1 MFLKN
6 NKKLLNRIAGSSAIV
21 ITALGSG
28 AGAVAT
34 QIPGIMSTAFAEEAK
49 NVTAT
54 ATLDVGIQE
63 NSNHG
68 RTDKFEISAEVKQ
81 PVKEGD
87 TVTFT
92 AQGINA
98 EALNNQEVKTA
109 DGTVIGVLKTKTG
122 VGSPTGPNYWSV
134 VYYKDKN
141 KLSEA
146 NKNLKP
152 SDQEDSEIKVVF
164 NKKAEE
170 FQNLSFKI
178 GSNNNRTI
186 ITVPVKDKVEKI
198 NIKLG
203 DKVLVEKENKVE
215 AFKLAPTTGN
225 KNWFGNISEVSN
237 IYNTDKGL
245 GGGVASFAANPAK
258 DKGFKTGD
266 RFTVE
271 LPNDAGVKFDVSR
284 AKKVGEVFT
293 IEHGR
298 SGREEVTTVNDN
310 GVVLTQQNPIKAK
323 VVEITA
329 DKAIFEVVDQPEFYY
344 EALDF
349 KIPVVATDTS
359 KVDQAKNR
367 VNVKYIQTV
376 ESKTD
381 PTLNNKVESKD
392 AYIPIRGTSLS
403 STGVKLEF
411 KTTQWRDIDTNKNI
425 KASKVDTKTY
435 PADKIE
441 NYSFVRTDTD
451 PKTGNVIHYYRPTGV
466 VKTRDDLSDSKVTR
480 FLEEGTNKALKDQE
494 RGDKFVEAGTIAG
507 YTFVRSEV
515 KGDVTTHY
523 FKKAEEPKKPETPKT
538 TEAPKTEDPK
548 KPEAPKTTETPKTEE
563 PKKPETPKTT
573 EAPKTTETPKT
584 EEPKTD
590 PKEVTT
596 IYKDDKG
603 NIIKTEKG
611 TKDKEDIPGYKY
623 LRTEKDKDGNTVHIY
638 HKIMTK
644 HVGNKDGKDIVLKE
658 EEGNKPKSS
667 FTGYEYVDTK
677 VDSETGDVTHNYKAV
692 GKTADVKTPDKK
704 EAVKTGANASAAIT
718 PLLGIAGGAGAIG
731 AAVYVAKKRKK

>member
-1 MFLKN
+1 MT
-6 NKKLLNRIAGSSAIV
+6 NKKKLINRLAGSSAIV

-28 AGAVAT
+28 VGAVAT

-49 NVTAT
+49 NATAT
-54 ATLDVGIQE
+54 ATLEVGIQE
-63 NSNHG
+63 NSSYG

-92 AQGINA
+92 AQGISA
-98 EALNNQEVKTA
+98 SALNNQEVKTA
-109 DGTVIGVLKTKTG
+109 DGTVIGVLKTKVG
-122 VGSPTGPNYWSV
+122 LGSPTGPDYWKS

-141 KLSEA
+141 SLSKE
-146 NKNLKP
+146 NNDLSP
-152 SDQEDSEIKVVF
+152 SQQEVSEIQVVF

-178 GSNNNRTI
+178 GSDNNRTAVVI
-186 ITVPVKDKVEKI
+186 PTKDKVEKI

-203 DKVLVEKENKVE
+203 DKVLVEKENKVS
-215 AFKLAPTTGN
+215 AAKRIDDKSNTVWLGLV
-225 KNWFGNISEVSN
+225 SEVSN
-237 IYNTDKGL
+237 IYNSEKGL
-245 GGGVASFAANPAK
+245 GGGAALFSIAPTKNSGIK
-258 DKGFKTGD
+258 SGDKITIGT
-266 RFTVE
+266 
-271 LPNDAGVKFDVSR
+271 PNDAGVKINVD
-284 AKKVGEVFT
+284 KYQKVGDIITVA
-293 IEHGR
+293 HGR
-298 SGREEVTTVNDN
+298 LLRESVTTVNSN
-310 GVVLTQQNPIKAK
+310 GAILTQQNPIKLKVLEVTPDK
-323 VVEITA
+323 VVY
-329 DKAIFEVVDQPEFYY
+329 EVVDQPTNYIEDINIDLPLIVT
-344 EALDF
+344 EL
-349 KIPVVATDTS
+349 KN
-359 KVDQAKNR
+359 VDQANNR
-367 VNVKYIQTV
+367 VNVKMSISF
-376 ESKTD
+376 ESKTN
-381 PTLNNKVESKD
+381 PSTSGSVETKD
-392 AYIPIRGTSLS
+392 AYLPIRGTSLS

-411 KTTQWRDIDTNKNI
+411 KTTQWRDVDTNKNI

-441 NYSFVRTDTD
+441 GYTFVRTDTD
-451 PKTGNVIHYYRPTGV
+451 QKTGNVIHFFKKDGNTGS
-466 VKTRDDLSDSKVTR
+466 RDDVKESKVTK
-480 FLEEGTNKALKDQE
+480 FLEEGTNKVLKAEQK
-494 RGDKFVEAGTIAG
+494 GDKFVEAGTIDG
-507 YTFVRSEV
+507 YTFVKSDV
-515 KGDVTTHY
+515 KGDVTTHF
-523 FKKAEEPKKPETPKT
+523 FKKAEE
-538 TEAPKTEDPK
+538 PK

-563 PKKPETPKTT
+563 PKKT
-573 EAPKTTETPKT
+573 ED
-584 EEPKTD
+584 PKTD

-704 EAVKTGANASAAIT
+704 EAVKTGANVSATIA
-718 PLLGIAGGAGAIG
+718 PLLGIAGGASAIG

>member
-1 MFLKN
+1 MI
-6 NKKLLNRIAGSSAIV
+6 NRLAGSSAIV

-28 AGAVAT
+28 VGAVAT

-49 NVTAT
+49 NATAT
-54 ATLDVGIQE
+54 ATLEVGIQE
-63 NSNHG
+63 NSSYG

-92 AQGINA
+92 AQGISA
-98 EALNNQEVKTA
+98 SALNNQEVKTA
-109 DGTVIGVLKTKTG
+109 DGTVIGVLKTKVG
-122 VGSPTGPNYWSV
+122 LGSPTGPDYWKS

-141 KLSEA
+141 SLSKE
-146 NKNLKP
+146 NNDLSP
-152 SDQEDSEIKVVF
+152 SQQEVSEIQVVF

-178 GSNNNRTI
+178 GSNNNRTAI
-186 ITVPVKDKVEKI
+186 VIPTKDKVEKI

-203 DKVLVEKENKVE
+203 DKVLVEKENKVS
-215 AFKLAPTTGN
+215 AAKRIDDKSNTVWLGLV
-225 KNWFGNISEVSN
+225 SEVSN
-237 IYNTDKGL
+237 IYNSEKGL
-245 GGGVASFAANPAK
+245 GGGAALFSIAPTKNSGIK
-258 DKGFKTGD
+258 SGDKITIGT
-266 RFTVE
+266 
-271 LPNDAGVKFDVSR
+271 PNDAGVKINVD
-284 AKKVGEVFT
+284 KYQKVGDIITVA
-293 IEHGR
+293 HGR
-298 SGREEVTTVNDN
+298 LLRESVTTVNSN
-310 GVVLTQQNPIKAK
+310 GAILTQQNPIKLKVLEVTPDK
-323 VVEITA
+323 VVY
-329 DKAIFEVVDQPEFYY
+329 EVVDQPTNYIEDINIDLPLIVT
-344 EALDF
+344 EL
-349 KIPVVATDTS
+349 KN
-359 KVDQAKNR
+359 VDQANNR
-367 VNVKYIQTV
+367 VNVKMSISF
-376 ESKTD
+376 ESKTN
-381 PTLNNKVESKD
+381 PSTSGSVETKD
-392 AYIPIRGTSLS
+392 AYLPIRGTSLS

-411 KTTQWRDIDTNKNI
+411 KTTQWRDVDTNKNI

-441 NYSFVRTDTD
+441 GYTFVRTDTD
-451 PKTGNVIHYYRPTGV
+451 QKTGNVIHFFKKDGNTGS
-466 VKTRDDLSDSKVTR
+466 RDDVKESKVTK
-480 FLEEGTNKALKDQE
+480 FLEEGTNKVLKAEQK
-494 RGDKFVEAGTIAG
+494 GDKFVEAGTIDG
-507 YTFVRSEV
+507 YTFVKSDV
-515 KGDVTTHY
+515 KGDVTTHF
-523 FKKAEEPKKPETPKT
+523 FKKAEE
-538 TEAPKTEDPK
+538 PK

-563 PKKPETPKTT
+563 PKKT
-573 EAPKTTETPKT
+573 ED
-584 EEPKTD
+584 PKTD

-704 EAVKTGANASAAIT
+704 EAVKTGANVSATIA

>member
-28 AGAVAT
+28 VGAVAT
-34 QIPGIMSTAFAEEAK
+34 QIPGIMSTAFAEETK

-63 NSNHG
+63 NGNHG

-109 DGTVIGVLKTKTG
+109 DGTVIGVLKTKVG

-152 SDQEDSEIKVVF
+152 SDQEVSEIKVVF

-186 ITVPVKDKVEKI
+186 ITVPVKDKVERI

-284 AKKVGEVFT
+284 AKKVGEVLT
-293 IEHGR
+293 LEHGR

-310 GVVLTQQNPIKAK
+310 GVVLTQQNPIKVK
-323 VVEITA
+323 VVEINA
-329 DKAIFEVVDQPEFYY
+329 DKAVFEVIDQPEFYY
-344 EALDF
+344 EAMDF

-367 VNVKYIQTV
+367 VNVKYIHTF

-381 PTLNNKVESKD
+381 PTLNNKNESKD

-411 KTTQWRDIDTNKNI
+411 KTTQWRDIDTNKNL

-451 PKTGNVIHYYRPTGV
+451 SKTGNVIHYYRPTGV

-494 RGDKFVEAGTIAG
+494 RGDKFIEAGTIAG

-523 FKKAEEPKKPETPKT
+523 FKKAEEPKKP
-538 TEAPKTEDPK
+538 
-548 KPEAPKTTETPKTEE
+548 
-563 PKKPETPKTT
+563 

>member
-34 QIPGIMSTAFAEEAK
+34 QIPGIMSTAFAEETK

-109 DGTVIGVLKTKTG
+109 GGTVIGVLKTKTG

-141 KLSEA
+141 NLSEA

-152 SDQEDSEIKVVF
+152 SDQEVSEIQVVF

-178 GSNNNRTI
+178 GSNNNRTV

-203 DKVLVEKENKVE
+203 EKTLVEKENQVPAAKFVQNT
-215 AFKLAPTTGN
+215 AS
-225 KNWFGNISEVSN
+225 KNWFGNISEISN
-237 IYNTDKGL
+237 IYNTEKGL
-245 GGGVASFAANPAK
+245 GGGVAYFGSTPAK
-258 DKGFKTGD
+258 NKGFKTGD
-266 RFTVE
+266 KFTIE
-271 LPNDAGVKFDVSR
+271 LPNDSGVKIDVNR
-284 AKKVGEVFT
+284 AKKVGEVLT
-293 IEHGR
+293 LSHGR
-298 SGREEVTTVNDN
+298 QLREEVTTVNSN
-310 GVVLTQQNPIKAK
+310 GAVLTQENPIKIK
-323 VVEITA
+323 VVEVNA
-329 DKAIFEVVDQPEFYY
+329 DKAVFEVIDQPDFYY
-344 EALDF
+344 EDVNIDL
-349 KIPVVATDTS
+349 PVVATDES

-367 VNVKYIQTV
+367 VNVKFKTSF

-381 PTLNNKVESKD
+381 PTLNTTFESKD
-392 AYIPIRGTSLS
+392 AYLPIRGTSLS

-411 KTTQWRDIDTNKNI
+411 KTTQWRDIDTNKNL

-451 PKTGNVIHYYRPTGV
+451 SKTGNVIHYYRPTGV

-523 FKKAEEPKKPETPKT
+523 FKKAEEPKKPEAPKT
-538 TEAPKTEDPK
+538 TETPKTEEPK

-563 PKKPETPKTT
+563 PKKP
-573 EAPKTTETPKT
+573 ETPKT

-611 TKDKEDIPGYKY
+611 IKDKEDIPGYKY

-638 HKIMTK
+638 HKIVTK

-704 EAVKTGANASAAIT
+704 DAVKTGANASSAIA

>member
-1 MFLKN
+1 MT
-6 NKKLLNRIAGSSAIV
+6 NKKKLINRIAGSSAILV
-21 ITALGSG
+21 TALGSG
-28 AGAVAT
+28 VGAVAT
-34 QIPGIMSTAFAEEAK
+34 QIPGIMSTAFAEETK

-63 NSNHG
+63 NGNHG

-141 KLSEA
+141 NLSEA

-152 SDQEDSEIKVVF
+152 SDQEVSEIQVVF

-186 ITVPVKDKVEKI
+186 ITVPVKDKVERI

-215 AFKLAPTTGN
+215 AFKLAPTTGK

-266 RFTVE
+266 RLTVE

-284 AKKVGEVFT
+284 AKKVGEVLT
-293 IEHGR
+293 LEHGR

-310 GVVLTQQNPIKAK
+310 GVVLTQQNPIKVK

-344 EALDF
+344 EGLDL

-367 VNVKYIQTV
+367 VNVKYIHTF

-381 PTLNNKVESKD
+381 STLNSNNESKD

-403 STGVKLEF
+403 STGIKLEF
-411 KTTQWRDIDTNKNI
+411 KTTQWRDIDTNKNL

-441 NYSFVRTDTD
+441 NYSFVRTETD
-451 PKTGNVIHYYRPTGV
+451 PKTGNVIHFYRPTGV

-523 FKKAEEPKKPETPKT
+523 FKKAEEPKKPE
-538 TEAPKTEDPK
+538 
-548 KPEAPKTTETPKTEE
+548 APKTTETPKKEE

-573 EAPKTTETPKT
+573 EAPKTEEPKKPETPKT
-584 EEPKTD
+584 TETPKTD

-603 NIIKTEKG
+603 NVIKTEKG

-638 HKIMTK
+638 HKIVTK
-644 HVGNKDGKDIVLKE
+644 HVGNKDGKDILLKE

-704 EAVKTGANASAAIT
+704 EAVKTGANASATIA
-718 PLLGIAGGAGAIG
+718 PLLGIVGGAGAIG

>member
-34 QIPGIMSTAFAEEAK
+34 QIPGIISTAFAEEAK

-54 ATLDVGIQE
+54 ATLDIGIQE
-63 NSNHG
+63 NGNHG

-98 EALNNQEVKTA
+98 GALNNQEVKTA
-109 DGTVIGVLKTKTG
+109 DGTVIGVLKTKVG

-141 KLSEA
+141 NLSEA

-152 SDQEDSEIKVVF
+152 SDQEVSEIQVVF
-164 NKKAEE
+164 NKKAES

-178 GSNNNRTI
+178 GSNNNRTV

-203 DKVLVEKENKVE
+203 EKTLVEKENQVPAAKIV
-215 AFKLAPTTGN
+215 PTTGT
-225 KNWFGNISEVSN
+225 KNWFGNINEISN
-237 IYNTDKGL
+237 IYNSEKGL
-245 GGGVASFAANPAK
+245 GGGFSAFGAAPAK

-266 RFTVE
+266 RFTID

-284 AKKVGEVFT
+284 MNKVGDV
-293 IEHGR
+293 IKSEHGR
-298 SGREEVTTVNDN
+298 LLREEVTTVNAN
-310 GVVLTQQNPIKAK
+310 GVVLSQQNPLKLK
-323 VVEITA
+323 VVEATA
-329 DKAIFEVVDQPEFYY
+329 DKVVYEVVDQPDYYY
-344 EALDF
+344 EDVQ
-349 KIPVVATDTS
+349 IQVPVVATDVS
-359 KVDQAKNR
+359 KVDQAKNL
-367 VNVKYIQTV
+367 VNVKYVSTF

-381 PTLNNKVESKD
+381 STLNNKLESKN

-411 KTTQWRDIDTNKNI
+411 KTTQWRDIDTNKNL

-451 PKTGNVIHYYRPTGV
+451 SKTGNVIHYYRPTGV

-523 FKKAEEPKKPETPKT
+523 FKKAEEPKKPE
-538 TEAPKTEDPK
+538 
-548 KPEAPKTTETPKTEE
+548 APKTTETPKTEE

-573 EAPKTTETPKT
+573 ESPKTTETPKT

>member
-1 MFLKN
+1 MI
-6 NKKLLNRIAGSSAIV
+6 NRLAGSSAIV

-28 AGAVAT
+28 VGAVAT
-34 QIPGIMSTAFAEEAK
+34 QNPGIMSTAFAEEAK
-49 NVTAT
+49 NATAT
-54 ATLDVGIQE
+54 ATLEVGIQE
-63 NSNHG
+63 NSSYG

-92 AQGINA
+92 AQGISA
-98 EALNNQEVKTA
+98 SALNNQEVKTA
-109 DGTVIGVLKTKTG
+109 DGTVIGVLKTKVG
-122 VGSPTGPNYWSV
+122 LGSPTGPDYWKS

-141 KLSEA
+141 SLSKE
-146 NKNLKP
+146 NNDLSP
-152 SDQEDSEIKVVF
+152 SQQEVSEIQVVF

-178 GSNNNRTI
+178 GSNNNRTAI
-186 ITVPVKDKVEKI
+186 VIPTKDKVEKI

-203 DKVLVEKENKVE
+203 DKVLVEKENKVS
-215 AFKLAPTTGN
+215 AAKRIDDKSNTVWLGLV
-225 KNWFGNISEVSN
+225 SEVSN
-237 IYNTDKGL
+237 IYNSEKGL
-245 GGGVASFAANPAK
+245 GGGAALFSIAPTKNSGIK
-258 DKGFKTGD
+258 SGDKITIGT
-266 RFTVE
+266 
-271 LPNDAGVKFDVSR
+271 PNDAGVKINVD
-284 AKKVGEVFT
+284 KYQKVGDIITVA
-293 IEHGR
+293 HGR
-298 SGREEVTTVNDN
+298 LLRESVTTVNSN
-310 GVVLTQQNPIKAK
+310 GAILTQQNPIKLKVLEVTPDK
-323 VVEITA
+323 VVY
-329 DKAIFEVVDQPEFYY
+329 EVVDQPTNYIEDINIDLPLIVT
-344 EALDF
+344 EL
-349 KIPVVATDTS
+349 KN
-359 KVDQAKNR
+359 VDQANNR
-367 VNVKYIQTV
+367 VNVKMSISF
-376 ESKTD
+376 ESKTN
-381 PTLNNKVESKD
+381 PSTSGSVETKD
-392 AYIPIRGTSLS
+392 AYLPIRGTSLS

-411 KTTQWRDIDTNKNI
+411 KTTQWRDVDTNKNI

-441 NYSFVRTDTD
+441 GYTFVRTDTD
-451 PKTGNVIHYYRPTGV
+451 QKTGNVIHFFKKDGNTGS
-466 VKTRDDLSDSKVTR
+466 RDDVKESKVTK
-480 FLEEGTNKALKDQE
+480 FLEEGTNKVLKAEQK
-494 RGDKFVEAGTIAG
+494 GDKFVEAGTIDG
-507 YTFVRSEV
+507 YTFVKSDV
-515 KGDVTTHY
+515 KGDVTTHF
-523 FKKAEEPKKPETPKT
+523 FKKAEE
-538 TEAPKTEDPK
+538 PK

-563 PKKPETPKTT
+563 PKKT
-573 EAPKTTETPKT
+573 ED
-584 EEPKTD
+584 PKTD

-644 HVGNKDGKDIVLKE
+644 HVGNKDGKDIVLKK

-704 EAVKTGANASAAIT
+704 EAVKTGANVSATIA

>member
-34 QIPGIMSTAFAEEAK
+34 QIPGITSTAFAEEAK

-54 ATLDVGIQE
+54 ATLDIGIQE
-63 NSNHG
+63 NGNHG

-92 AQGINA
+92 AQGISA
-98 EALNNQEVKTA
+98 TALNNQEVKTA
-109 DGTVIGVLKTKTG
+109 NGTVIGVLKTKTG

-141 KLSEA
+141 NLSEA

-152 SDQEDSEIKVVF
+152 SDQEVSEIQVVF
-164 NKKAEE
+164 NKKAES

-203 DKVLVEKENKVE
+203 EKTLVEKDNQVPAAKIV
-215 AFKLAPTTGN
+215 PTKGT
-225 KNWFGNISEVSN
+225 KNWLGNVNETSN
-237 IYNTDKGL
+237 IYNSEKGL
-245 GGGVASFAANPAK
+245 GGGVATFVATPAK

-266 RFTVE
+266 TFTID
-271 LPNDAGVKFDVSR
+271 LPNDAGIKFDVSR
-284 AKKVGEVFT
+284 MNKIGDVLKS
-293 IEHGR
+293 EHGR
-298 SGREEVTTVNDN
+298 VLREEVTTVNAN
-310 GVVLTQQNPIKAK
+310 GVVLSQQNPLKLK
-323 VVEITA
+323 VVEATA
-329 DKAIFEVVDQPEFYY
+329 DKVVYEVLDQPDYYY
-344 EALDF
+344 EDVQ
-349 KIPVVATDTS
+349 IQVPVVATDVN

-367 VNVKYIQTV
+367 VNVKYVSTF

-381 PTLNNKVESKD
+381 STLNSKNESKD

-411 KTTQWRDIDTNKNI
+411 KTTQWRDIDTNKNL

-451 PKTGNVIHYYRPTGV
+451 SKTGNVIHYYRPTGV

-515 KGDVTTHY
+515 KGDLTTHY
-523 FKKAEEPKKPETPKT
+523 FKKAEEPKKPEVPKTTETPKT
-538 TEAPKTEDPK
+538 TEAPKTE
-548 KPEAPKTTETPKTEE
+548 E
-563 PKKPETPKTT
+563 PKKPEQPKT
-573 EAPKTTETPKT
+573 T

-596 IYKDDKG
+596 IFKDDKG

-638 HKIMTK
+638 HKIVTK
-644 HVGNKDGKDIVLKE
+644 HVGNKDGKDVILKE

-704 EAVKTGANASAAIT
+704 DAVKTGANASAAIA

>member
-1 MFLKN
+1 MT
-6 NKKLLNRIAGSSAIV
+6 NKKKLINRLAGSSAIV

-28 AGAVAT
+28 VGAVAT

-49 NVTAT
+49 NATAT
-54 ATLDVGIQE
+54 ATLEVGIQE
-63 NSNHG
+63 NSSYG

-92 AQGINA
+92 AQGISA
-98 EALNNQEVKTA
+98 SALNNQEVKTA
-109 DGTVIGVLKTKTG
+109 DGTVIGVLKTKVG
-122 VGSPTGPNYWSV
+122 LGSPTGPDYWKS

-141 KLSEA
+141 SLSKE
-146 NKNLKP
+146 NNDLSP
-152 SDQEDSEIKVVF
+152 SQQEVSEIQVVF

-178 GSNNNRTI
+178 GSNNNRTAVVI
-186 ITVPVKDKVEKI
+186 PTKDKVEKI

-203 DKVLVEKENKVE
+203 DKVLVEKENKVS
-215 AFKLAPTTGN
+215 AAKRIDDKSNTVWLGLV
-225 KNWFGNISEVSN
+225 SEVSN
-237 IYNTDKGL
+237 IYNSEKGL
-245 GGGVASFAANPAK
+245 GGGAALFSIAPTKNSGIK
-258 DKGFKTGD
+258 SGDKITIGT
-266 RFTVE
+266 
-271 LPNDAGVKFDVSR
+271 PNDAGVKINVD
-284 AKKVGEVFT
+284 KYQKVGDIITVA
-293 IEHGR
+293 HGR
-298 SGREEVTTVNDN
+298 LLRESVTTVNSN
-310 GVVLTQQNPIKAK
+310 GAILTQQNPIKLKVLEVTPDK
-323 VVEITA
+323 VVY
-329 DKAIFEVVDQPEFYY
+329 EVVDQPTNYIEDINIDLPLIVT
-344 EALDF
+344 EL
-349 KIPVVATDTS
+349 KN
-359 KVDQAKNR
+359 VDQANNR
-367 VNVKYIQTV
+367 VNVKMSISF
-376 ESKTD
+376 ESKTN
-381 PTLNNKVESKD
+381 PSTSGSVETKD
-392 AYIPIRGTSLS
+392 AYLPIRGTSLS

-411 KTTQWRDIDTNKNI
+411 KTTQWRDVDTNKNI

-441 NYSFVRTDTD
+441 GYTFVRTDTD
-451 PKTGNVIHYYRPTGV
+451 QKTGNVIHFFKKDGNTGS
-466 VKTRDDLSDSKVTR
+466 RDDVKESKVTK
-480 FLEEGTNKALKDQE
+480 FLEEGTNKVLKAEQK
-494 RGDKFVEAGTIAG
+494 GDKFVEAGTIDG
-507 YTFVRSEV
+507 YTFVKSDV
-515 KGDVTTHY
+515 KGDVTTHF
-523 FKKAEEPKKPETPKT
+523 FKKAEE
-538 TEAPKTEDPK
+538 PK

-563 PKKPETPKTT
+563 PKKT
-573 EAPKTTETPKT
+573 ED
-584 EEPKTD
+584 PKTD

-704 EAVKTGANASAAIT
+704 EAVKTGANVSATIA
-718 PLLGIAGGAGAIG
+718 PLLGIAGGASAIG

>member
-1 MFLKN
+1 MT
-6 NKKLLNRIAGSSAIV
+6 NKKKLINRLAGSSAIV

-28 AGAVAT
+28 VGAVAT

-49 NVTAT
+49 NATAT
-54 ATLDVGIQE
+54 ATLEVGIQE
-63 NSNHG
+63 NSSYG

-92 AQGINA
+92 AQGISA
-98 EALNNQEVKTA
+98 SALNNQEVKTA
-109 DGTVIGVLKTKTG
+109 DGTVIGVLKTKVG
-122 VGSPTGPNYWSV
+122 LGSPTGPDYWKS

-141 KLSEA
+141 SLSKE
-146 NKNLKP
+146 NNDLSP
-152 SDQEDSEIKVVF
+152 SQQEVSEIQVVF

-178 GSNNNRTI
+178 GSNNNRTAI
-186 ITVPVKDKVEKI
+186 VIPTKDKVEKI

-203 DKVLVEKENKVE
+203 DKVLVEKENKVS
-215 AFKLAPTTGN
+215 AAKRIDDKSNTVWLGLV
-225 KNWFGNISEVSN
+225 SEVSN
-237 IYNTDKGL
+237 IYNSEKGL
-245 GGGVASFAANPAK
+245 GGGAALFSIAPTKNSGIK
-258 DKGFKTGD
+258 SGDKITIGT
-266 RFTVE
+266 
-271 LPNDAGVKFDVSR
+271 PNDAGVKINVD
-284 AKKVGEVFT
+284 KYQKVGDIITVA
-293 IEHGR
+293 HGR
-298 SGREEVTTVNDN
+298 LLRESVTTVNSN
-310 GVVLTQQNPIKAK
+310 GAILTQQNPIKLKVLEVTPDK
-323 VVEITA
+323 VVY
-329 DKAIFEVVDQPEFYY
+329 EVVDQPTNYIE
-344 EALDF
+344 EINIDLPLIVTEL
-349 KIPVVATDTS
+349 KN
-359 KVDQAKNR
+359 VDQANNR
-367 VNVKYIQTV
+367 VNVKMSISF
-376 ESKTD
+376 ESKTN
-381 PTLNNKVESKD
+381 PSTSGSVETKD
-392 AYIPIRGTSLS
+392 AYLPIRGTSLS

-411 KTTQWRDIDTNKNI
+411 KTTQWRDVDTNKNI

-441 NYSFVRTDTD
+441 GYTFVRTDTD
-451 PKTGNVIHYYRPTGV
+451 QKTGNVIHFFKKDGNTGS
-466 VKTRDDLSDSKVTR
+466 RDDVKESKVTK
-480 FLEEGTNKALKDQE
+480 FLEEGTNKVLKAEQK
-494 RGDKFVEAGTIAG
+494 GDKFVEAGTIDG
-507 YTFVRSEV
+507 YTFVKSDV
-515 KGDVTTHY
+515 KGDVTTHF
-523 FKKAEEPKKPETPKT
+523 FKKAEE
-538 TEAPKTEDPK
+538 PK

-563 PKKPETPKTT
+563 PKKT
-573 EAPKTTETPKT
+573 ED
-584 EEPKTD
+584 PKTD

-704 EAVKTGANASAAIT
+704 EAVKTGANVSATIA

>member
-28 AGAVAT
+28 VGAVAT
-34 QIPGIMSTAFAEEAK
+34 QIPGIMSTAFAEETK

-63 NSNHG
+63 NGNHG

-152 SDQEDSEIKVVF
+152 SDQEVSEIQVVF

-178 GSNNNRTI
+178 GSNNNRTV

-203 DKVLVEKENKVE
+203 EKTLVEKENQVPAAKIV
-215 AFKLAPTTGN
+215 PTTGT
-225 KNWFGNISEVSN
+225 KNWFGNINEISN
-237 IYNTDKGL
+237 IYNSEKGL
-245 GGGVASFAANPAK
+245 GGGFSAFGAAPAK

-266 RFTVE
+266 RFTID
-271 LPNDAGVKFDVSR
+271 LPNDAGIKFDVSR
-284 AKKVGEVFT
+284 MNKVGDV
-293 IEHGR
+293 IKSEHGR
-298 SGREEVTTVNDN
+298 LLREEVTTVNAN
-310 GVVLTQQNPIKAK
+310 GVVLSQQNPLKLK
-323 VVEITA
+323 VVEATA
-329 DKAIFEVVDQPEFYY
+329 DKVVYEVVDQPDYYY
-344 EALDF
+344 EDVQ
-349 KIPVVATDTS
+349 IQVPVVATDVS
-359 KVDQAKNR
+359 KVDQAKNL
-367 VNVKYIQTV
+367 VNVKYVSTF

-381 PTLNNKVESKD
+381 STLNNKLESKN

-403 STGVKLEF
+403 STGVKLVF
-411 KTTQWRDIDTNKNI
+411 KTTQWRDIDTNKNL

-451 PKTGNVIHYYRPTGV
+451 SKTGNVIHYYRPTGV

-515 KGDVTTHY
+515 KGDITTHY
-523 FKKAEEPKKPETPKT
+523 FKKAEE
-538 TEAPKTEDPK
+538 PK

-563 PKKPETPKTT
+563 PKKPEAPKTT
-573 EAPKTTETPKT
+573 EAPKTEEPKKPETPKTTETPKTEVPKTT

-638 HKIMTK
+638 HKIVTK
-644 HVGNKDGKDIVLKE
+644 HVGNKDGKDILLKE

-704 EAVKTGANASAAIT
+704 EAVKTGANASAAIA
-718 PLLGIAGGAGAIG
+718 PLLGIVGGAGAIG
-731 AAVYVAKKRKK
+731 AAVYVAKRKKQ

>member
-34 QIPGIMSTAFAEEAK
+34 QIPGIMSTAFAEETK

-109 DGTVIGVLKTKTG
+109 GGTVIGVLKTKTG

-141 KLSEA
+141 NLSEA

-152 SDQEDSEIKVVF
+152 SDQEVSEIQVVF

-178 GSNNNRTI
+178 GSNNNRTV

-203 DKVLVEKENKVE
+203 EKTLVEKENQVPAAKFVQNT
-215 AFKLAPTTGN
+215 AS
-225 KNWFGNISEVSN
+225 KNWFGNISEISN
-237 IYNTDKGL
+237 IYNTEKGL
-245 GGGVASFAANPAK
+245 GGGVAYFGSTPAK
-258 DKGFKTGD
+258 NKGFKTGD
-266 RFTVE
+266 KFTIE
-271 LPNDAGVKFDVSR
+271 LPNDSGVKIDVNR
-284 AKKVGEVFT
+284 AKKVGEVLT
-293 IEHGR
+293 LSHGR
-298 SGREEVTTVNDN
+298 QLREEVTTVNSN
-310 GVVLTQQNPIKAK
+310 GAVLTQENPIKIK
-323 VVEITA
+323 VVEVNA
-329 DKAIFEVVDQPEFYY
+329 DKAVFEVIDQPDFYY
-344 EALDF
+344 EDVNIDL
-349 KIPVVATDTS
+349 PVVATDES

-367 VNVKYIQTV
+367 VNVKFKTSF

-381 PTLNNKVESKD
+381 PTLNTTFESKD
-392 AYIPIRGTSLS
+392 AYLPIRGTSLS

-411 KTTQWRDIDTNKNI
+411 KTTQWRDIDTNKNL

-451 PKTGNVIHYYRPTGV
+451 SKTGNVIHYYRPTGV

-523 FKKAEEPKKPETPKT
+523 FKKAEEPKKPE
-538 TEAPKTEDPK
+538 
-548 KPEAPKTTETPKTEE
+548 APKTTETPKTEE
-563 PKKPETPKTT
+563 PKKP
-573 EAPKTTETPKT
+573 ETPKT

-611 TKDKEDIPGYKY
+611 IKDKEDIPGYKY

-638 HKIMTK
+638 HKIVTK

-704 EAVKTGANASAAIT
+704 DAVKTGANASSAIA

>member
-1 MFLKN
+1 MT
-6 NKKLLNRIAGSSAIV
+6 NKKKLINRLADSSAIV

-28 AGAVAT
+28 VGAVAT

-49 NVTAT
+49 NATAT
-54 ATLDVGIQE
+54 ATLEVGIQE
-63 NSNHG
+63 NSSYG

-92 AQGINA
+92 AQGISA
-98 EALNNQEVKTA
+98 SALNNQEVKTA
-109 DGTVIGVLKTKTG
+109 DGTVIGVLKTKVG
-122 VGSPTGPNYWSV
+122 LGSPTGPDYWKS

-141 KLSEA
+141 SLSKE
-146 NKNLKP
+146 NNDLSP
-152 SDQEDSEIKVVF
+152 SQQEVSEIQVVF

-178 GSNNNRTI
+178 GSNNNRTAI
-186 ITVPVKDKVEKI
+186 VIPTKDKVEKI

-203 DKVLVEKENKVE
+203 DKVLVEKENKVS
-215 AFKLAPTTGN
+215 AAKRIDDKSNTVWLGLV
-225 KNWFGNISEVSN
+225 SEVSN
-237 IYNTDKGL
+237 IYNSEKGL
-245 GGGVASFAANPAK
+245 GGGAALFSIAPTKNSGIK
-258 DKGFKTGD
+258 SGDKITIGT
-266 RFTVE
+266 
-271 LPNDAGVKFDVSR
+271 PNDAGVKINVD
-284 AKKVGEVFT
+284 KYQKVGDIITVA
-293 IEHGR
+293 HGR
-298 SGREEVTTVNDN
+298 LLRESVTTVNSN
-310 GVVLTQQNPIKAK
+310 GAILTQQNPIKLKVLEVTPDK
-323 VVEITA
+323 VVY
-329 DKAIFEVVDQPEFYY
+329 EVVDQPTNYIEDINIDLPLIVT
-344 EALDF
+344 EL
-349 KIPVVATDTS
+349 KN
-359 KVDQAKNR
+359 VDQANNR
-367 VNVKYIQTV
+367 VNVKMSISF
-376 ESKTD
+376 ESKTN
-381 PTLNNKVESKD
+381 PSTSGSVETKD
-392 AYIPIRGTSLS
+392 AYLPIRGTSLS

-411 KTTQWRDIDTNKNI
+411 KTTQWRDVDTNKNI

-441 NYSFVRTDTD
+441 GYTFVRTDTD
-451 PKTGNVIHYYRPTGV
+451 QKTGNVIHFFKKDGN
-466 VKTRDDLSDSKVTR
+466 K
-480 FLEEGTNKALKDQE
+480 FLEEGTNKVLKAEQK
-494 RGDKFVEAGTIAG
+494 GDKFVEAGTIDG
-507 YTFVRSEV
+507 YTFVKSDV
-515 KGDVTTHY
+515 KGDVTTHF
-523 FKKAEEPKKPETPKT
+523 FKKAEE
-538 TEAPKTEDPK
+538 PK

-563 PKKPETPKTT
+563 PKKT
-573 EAPKTTETPKT
+573 ED
-584 EEPKTD
+584 PKTD

-704 EAVKTGANASAAIT
+704 EAVKTGANVSATIA

>member
-1 MFLKN
+1 MT
-6 NKKLLNRIAGSSAIV
+6 NKKKLINRLAGSSAIV

-28 AGAVAT
+28 VGAVAT

-49 NVTAT
+49 NATAT
-54 ATLDVGIQE
+54 ATLEVGIQE
-63 NSNHG
+63 NSSYG

-92 AQGINA
+92 AQGISA
-98 EALNNQEVKTA
+98 SALNNQEVKTA
-109 DGTVIGVLKTKTG
+109 DGTVIGVLKTKVG
-122 VGSPTGPNYWSV
+122 LGSPTGPDYWKS

-141 KLSEA
+141 SLSKE
-146 NKNLKP
+146 NNDLSP
-152 SDQEDSEIKVVF
+152 SQQEVSEIQVVF

-178 GSNNNRTI
+178 GSNNNRTAI
-186 ITVPVKDKVEKI
+186 VIPTKDKVEKI

-203 DKVLVEKENKVE
+203 DKVLVEKENKVS
-215 AFKLAPTTGN
+215 AAKRIDDKSNTVWLGLV
-225 KNWFGNISEVSN
+225 SEVSN
-237 IYNTDKGL
+237 IYNSEKGL
-245 GGGVASFAANPAK
+245 GGGAALFSIAPTKNSGIK
-258 DKGFKTGD
+258 SGDKITIGT
-266 RFTVE
+266 
-271 LPNDAGVKFDVSR
+271 PNDAGVKINVD
-284 AKKVGEVFT
+284 KYQKVGDIITVA
-293 IEHGR
+293 HGR
-298 SGREEVTTVNDN
+298 LLRESVTTVNSN
-310 GVVLTQQNPIKAK
+310 GAILTQQNPIKLKVLEVTPDK
-323 VVEITA
+323 VVY
-329 DKAIFEVVDQPEFYY
+329 EVVDQPTNYIEDINIDLPLIVT
-344 EALDF
+344 EL
-349 KIPVVATDTS
+349 KN
-359 KVDQAKNR
+359 VDQANNR
-367 VNVKYIQTV
+367 VNVKMSISF
-376 ESKTD
+376 ESKTN
-381 PTLNNKVESKD
+381 PSTSGSVETKD
-392 AYIPIRGTSLS
+392 AYLPIRGTSLS

-411 KTTQWRDIDTNKNI
+411 KTTQWRDVDTNKNI

-441 NYSFVRTDTD
+441 GYTFVRTDTD
-451 PKTGNVIHYYRPTGV
+451 QKTGNVIHFFKKDGNTGS
-466 VKTRDDLSDSKVTR
+466 RDDVKESKVTK
-480 FLEEGTNKALKDQE
+480 FLEEGTNKVLKAEQK
-494 RGDKFVEAGTIAG
+494 GDKFVEAGTIDG
-507 YTFVRSEV
+507 YTFVKSDV
-515 KGDVTTHY
+515 KGDVTTHF
-523 FKKAEEPKKPETPKT
+523 FKKAEE
-538 TEAPKTEDPK
+538 PK

-563 PKKPETPKTT
+563 PKKT
-573 EAPKTTETPKT
+573 ED
-584 EEPKTD
+584 PKTD

-692 GKTADVKTPDKK
+692 GKIADVKTPDKK
-704 EAVKTGANASAAIT
+704 DAVKTGANASATIA

>member
-1 MFLKN
+1 
-6 NKKLLNRIAGSSAIV
+6 
-21 ITALGSG
+21 
-28 AGAVAT
+28 
-34 QIPGIMSTAFAEEAK
+34 MSTAFAEETK
-49 NVTAT
+49 SVTAT

-63 NSNHG
+63 NNQYG

-87 TVTFT
+87 SITFT
-92 AQGINA
+92 AQGLNA
-98 EALNNQEVKTA
+98 SALNNKEVKTA
-109 DGTVIGVLKTKTG
+109 DGIVIGILKTKVG
-122 VGSPTGPNYWSV
+122 VGSPTGLDYWKS

-141 KLSEA
+141 NLSKE
-146 NKNLKP
+146 NKDLKP
-152 SDQEDSEIKVVF
+152 SDQEVSEIQVVF

-178 GSNNNRTI
+178 GANNNRTI
-186 ITVPVKDKVEKI
+186 IVTSNKEKVEKI

-203 DKVLVEKENKVE
+203 EKTLVEKENKVPAE
-215 AFKLAPTTGN
+215 TIRQETG
-225 KNWFGNISEVSN
+225 KNIWIGFISDTSN

-245 GGGVASFAANPAK
+245 SSGDATFSVAPTKNS
-258 DKGFKTGD
+258 GFKTGD
-266 RFTVE
+266 KITIT
-271 LPNDAGVKFDVSR
+271 LPNDAGVKINID
-284 AKKVGEVFT
+284 KHLKVGEVYT
-293 IEHGR
+293 ETHGR
-298 SGREEVTTVNDN
+298 LSRESVNTVNSN
-310 GVVLTQQNPIKAK
+310 GAVLTQQNPIKFKVLEVSPDK
-323 VVEITA
+323 VVY
-329 DKAIFEVVDQPEFYY
+329 EVVEQPTKYIEDIN
-344 EALDF
+344 LHL
-349 KIPVVATDTS
+349 PVVATDAS

-367 VNVKYIQTV
+367 VNVKFNTEF
-376 ESKTD
+376 ESKED
-381 PTLNNKVESKD
+381 SSLNTKNESKD
-392 AYIPIRGTSLS
+392 AYLPIRGTSLS

-411 KTTQWRDIDTNKNI
+411 KTTQWRDVDTNKNI

-441 NYSFVRTDTD
+441 GYNFVRTDTD
-451 PKTGNVIHYYRPTGV
+451 QKTGNVIHFFKKSGDTGS
-466 VKTRDDLSDSKVTR
+466 RDDVKESKLTK
-480 FLEEGTNKALKDQE
+480 FLEEGTNKVLKPEQK
-494 RGDKFVEAGTIAG
+494 GDKFVEAGTITG
-507 YTFVRSEV
+507 YTFVKSDV
-515 KGDVTTHY
+515 KGDVTTHF
-523 FKKAEEPKKPETPKT
+523 FK
-538 TEAPKTEDPK
+538 
-548 KPEAPKTTETPKTEE
+548 KTEE

-573 EAPKTTETPKT
+573 EAPKAEEPKKT

-596 IYKDDKG
+596 IFKDDKG

-611 TKDKEDIPGYKY
+611 TKDKEDLPGYKY

-692 GKTADVKTPDKK
+692 SKTADVKTPDKK
-704 EAVKTGANASAAIT
+704 DAVKTGANASVAFA

-731 AAVYVAKKRKK
+731 AAVYVAKKRK

>member
-1 MFLKN
+1 MT
-6 NKKLLNRIAGSSAIV
+6 NKKKMINRLAGSSAIV

-28 AGAVAT
+28 VGAVAT

-49 NVTAT
+49 NATAT
-54 ATLDVGIQE
+54 ATLEVGIQE
-63 NSNHG
+63 NSSYG

-92 AQGINA
+92 AQGISA
-98 EALNNQEVKTA
+98 SALNNQEVKTA
-109 DGTVIGVLKTKTG
+109 DGTVIGVLKTKVG
-122 VGSPTGPNYWSV
+122 LGSPTGPDYWKS

-141 KLSEA
+141 SLSKE
-146 NKNLKP
+146 NNDLSP
-152 SDQEDSEIKVVF
+152 SQQEVSEIQVVF

-178 GSNNNRTI
+178 GSNNNRTAI
-186 ITVPVKDKVEKI
+186 VIPTKDKVEKI

-203 DKVLVEKENKVE
+203 DKVLVEKENKVS
-215 AFKLAPTTGN
+215 AAKRIDDKSNTVWLGLV
-225 KNWFGNISEVSN
+225 SEVSN
-237 IYNTDKGL
+237 IYNSEKGL
-245 GGGVASFAANPAK
+245 GGGAALFSIAPTKNSGIK
-258 DKGFKTGD
+258 SGDKITIGT
-266 RFTVE
+266 
-271 LPNDAGVKFDVSR
+271 PNDAGVKINVD
-284 AKKVGEVFT
+284 KYQKVGDIITVA
-293 IEHGR
+293 HGR
-298 SGREEVTTVNDN
+298 LLRESVTTVNSN
-310 GVVLTQQNPIKAK
+310 GAILTQQNPIKLKVLEVTPDK
-323 VVEITA
+323 VVY
-329 DKAIFEVVDQPEFYY
+329 EVVDQPTNYIEDINIDLPLIVT
-344 EALDF
+344 EL
-349 KIPVVATDTS
+349 KN
-359 KVDQAKNR
+359 VDQANNR
-367 VNVKYIQTV
+367 VNVKMSISF
-376 ESKTD
+376 ESKTN
-381 PTLNNKVESKD
+381 PSTSGSVETKD
-392 AYIPIRGTSLS
+392 AYLPIRGTSLS

-411 KTTQWRDIDTNKNI
+411 KTTQWRDVDTNKNI

-441 NYSFVRTDTD
+441 GYTFVRTDTD
-451 PKTGNVIHYYRPTGV
+451 QKTGNVIHFFKKDGNTGS
-466 VKTRDDLSDSKVTR
+466 RDDVKESKVTK
-480 FLEEGTNKALKDQE
+480 FLEEGTNKVLKAEQK
-494 RGDKFVEAGTIAG
+494 GDKFVEAGTIDG
-507 YTFVRSEV
+507 YTFVKSDV
-515 KGDVTTHY
+515 KGDVTTHF
-523 FKKAEEPKKPETPKT
+523 FKKAEE
-538 TEAPKTEDPK
+538 PK

-563 PKKPETPKTT
+563 PKKT
-573 EAPKTTETPKT
+573 ED
-584 EEPKTD
+584 PKTD

-704 EAVKTGANASAAIT
+704 EAVKTGANVSATIA

>member
-34 QIPGIMSTAFAEEAK
+34 QIPGIMSTAFAEETK

-63 NSNHG
+63 NGNHG

-152 SDQEDSEIKVVF
+152 SDQEVSEIQVVF

-186 ITVPVKDKVEKI
+186 ITVPVKDKVERI

-225 KNWFGNISEVSN
+225 KNWFGNVSEVSN

-245 GGGVASFAANPAK
+245 GGGIASFAANPAK

-284 AKKVGEVFT
+284 AKKVGEVLT
-293 IEHGR
+293 LEHGR
-298 SGREEVTTVNDN
+298 SGREEVTTINGN
-310 GVVLTQQNPIKAK
+310 GVVLTQQNPIKVK
-323 VVEITA
+323 VVEINA
-329 DKAIFEVVDQPEFYY
+329 DKAVFEVIDQPEFYY
-344 EALDF
+344 EGVDL

-367 VNVKYIQTV
+367 VNVKYIHTF

-411 KTTQWRDIDTNKNI
+411 KTTQWRDIDTNKNL

-451 PKTGNVIHYYRPTGV
+451 SKTGNVIHYYRPTGV

-563 PKKPETPKTT
+563 PK
-573 EAPKTTETPKT
+573 
-584 EEPKTD
+584 TD

-596 IYKDDKG
+596 IFKDDKG

-692 GKTADVKTPDKK
+692 AKTADVKTPDKK
-704 EAVKTGANASAAIT
+704 DAVKTGANASAAIA

>member
-1 MFLKN
+1 MT
-6 NKKLLNRIAGSSAIV
+6 NKKKLINRLAGSSAIV

-28 AGAVAT
+28 VGAVAT

-49 NVTAT
+49 NATAT
-54 ATLDVGIQE
+54 ATLEVGIQE
-63 NSNHG
+63 NSSYG

-92 AQGINA
+92 AQGISA
-98 EALNNQEVKTA
+98 SALNNQEVKTA
-109 DGTVIGVLKTKTG
+109 DGTVIGVLKTKVG
-122 VGSPTGPNYWSV
+122 LGSPTGPDYWKS

-141 KLSEA
+141 SLSKE
-146 NKNLKP
+146 NNDLSP
-152 SDQEDSEIKVVF
+152 SQQEVSEIQVVF

-178 GSNNNRTI
+178 GSNNNRTAI
-186 ITVPVKDKVEKI
+186 VIPTKDKVEKI

-203 DKVLVEKENKVE
+203 DKVLVEKENKVS
-215 AFKLAPTTGN
+215 AAKRIDDKSNTVWLGLV
-225 KNWFGNISEVSN
+225 SEVSN
-237 IYNTDKGL
+237 IYNSEKGL
-245 GGGVASFAANPAK
+245 GGGAALFSIAPTKNSGIK
-258 DKGFKTGD
+258 SGDKITIGT
-266 RFTVE
+266 
-271 LPNDAGVKFDVSR
+271 PNDAGVKINVD
-284 AKKVGEVFT
+284 KYQKVGDIITVA
-293 IEHGR
+293 HGR
-298 SGREEVTTVNDN
+298 LLRESVTTVNSN
-310 GVVLTQQNPIKAK
+310 GAILTQQNPIKLKVLEVTPDK
-323 VVEITA
+323 VVY
-329 DKAIFEVVDQPEFYY
+329 EVVDQPTNYIEDINIDLPLIVT
-344 EALDF
+344 EL
-349 KIPVVATDTS
+349 KN
-359 KVDQAKNR
+359 VDQANNR
-367 VNVKYIQTV
+367 VNVKMSISF
-376 ESKTD
+376 ESKTN
-381 PTLNNKVESKD
+381 PSTSGSVETKD
-392 AYIPIRGTSLS
+392 AYLPIRGTSLS

-411 KTTQWRDIDTNKNI
+411 KTTQWRDVDTNKNI

-441 NYSFVRTDTD
+441 GYTFVRTDTD
-451 PKTGNVIHYYRPTGV
+451 QKTGNVIHFFKKDGNTGS
-466 VKTRDDLSDSKVTR
+466 RDDVKESKVTK
-480 FLEEGTNKALKDQE
+480 FLEEGTNKVLKAEQK
-494 RGDKFVEAGTIAG
+494 GDKFVEAGTIDG
-507 YTFVRSEV
+507 YTFVKSDV
-515 KGDVTTHY
+515 KGDVTTHF
-523 FKKAEEPKKPETPKT
+523 FKKAEE
-538 TEAPKTEDPK
+538 PK

-563 PKKPETPKTT
+563 PKKT
-573 EAPKTTETPKT
+573 ED
-584 EEPKTD
+584 PKTD

-603 NIIKTEKG
+603 NIITEKG

-704 EAVKTGANASAAIT
+704 EAVKTGANVSATIA

>member
-28 AGAVAT
+28 VGAVAT
-34 QIPGIMSTAFAEEAK
+34 QIPGIMSTAFAEETK

-63 NSNHG
+63 NGNHG

-152 SDQEDSEIKVVF
+152 SDQEVSEIQVVF

-186 ITVPVKDKVEKI
+186 ITVPVKDKVERI

-215 AFKLAPTTGN
+215 AFKLAPTTGK
-225 KNWFGNISEVSN
+225 KNWFGNVIEVSN

-284 AKKVGEVFT
+284 AKKVGEVLT
-293 IEHGR
+293 LEHGR

-310 GVVLTQQNPIKAK
+310 GVVLTQQNPIKVK
-323 VVEITA
+323 VVEINA
-329 DKAIFEVVDQPEFYY
+329 DKAVFEVIDQPEFYY
-344 EALDF
+344 EVVDL

-367 VNVKYIQTV
+367 VNVKYIHTF

-411 KTTQWRDIDTNKNI
+411 KTTQWRDIDTNKNL

-451 PKTGNVIHYYRPTGV
+451 SKTGNVIHYYRPTGV

-523 FKKAEEPKKPETPKT
+523 FKKAEEPKT
-538 TEAPKTEDPK
+538 
-548 KPEAPKTTETPKTEE
+548 
-563 PKKPETPKTT
+563 
-573 EAPKTTETPKT
+573 T

-704 EAVKTGANASAAIT
+704 EAVKTGANASASIT